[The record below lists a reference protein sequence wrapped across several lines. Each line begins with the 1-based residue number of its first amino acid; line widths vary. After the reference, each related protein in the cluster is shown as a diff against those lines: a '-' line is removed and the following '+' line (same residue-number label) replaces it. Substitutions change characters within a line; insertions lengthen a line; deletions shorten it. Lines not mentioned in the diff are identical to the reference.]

1 MLEVVFYR
9 DAHKRLSSIVARGH
23 AQGGRY
29 GKDIVCA
36 AASAVLQA
44 AWLGLE
50 EHAGLRL
57 DACSAP
63 GTFSLRWPARS
74 RDNAAVKAIVAT
86 AELAVREIA
95 RQYPKHVRVG
105 RRTEKAG

>member
-9 DAHKRLSSIVARGH
+9 DARKRPAAIAAHGH
-23 AQGGRY
+23 ARGGRY

-44 AWLGLE
+44 ARLGLE

-57 DACSAP
+57 DALAEP
-63 GTFSLRWPARS
+63 GEFSLRWPAKT
-74 RDNAAVKAIVAT
+74 RDDASVKAIVAT

-95 RQYPKHVRVG
+95 RQYPRHVRV
-105 RRTEKAG
+105 RRITEKAG